1 MKKQY
6 LLFDLDGTLTD
17 PKPGITRCVQHA
29 LQSFG
34 IEEDNPDKLEPF
46 IGPPLMDSF
55 KEFYGF
61 DDKKAKLAVEK
72 YRERFQSV
80 GLFENEVYPG
90 IPKMLKKLKTRGMH
104 LAIASSKP
112 TVFVER
118 ILAHFH
124 IRRYFDVVV
133 GSELDGTRATKA
145 EVVEEALRQLF
156 EDTPVQKD
164 RVYMIGD
171 RKFDVEGAKAFD
183 IESVGVAYGYGG
195 IEELMEAHAD
205 YVVKTVEEL
214 EQFLLRGYGEF
225 DNNPDFF

>member
-17 PKPGITRCVQHA
+17 PKMGITRCVQHA

-34 IEEDNPDKLEPF
+34 IEEENLDKLEPF
-46 IGPPLMDSF
+46 IGPPLLDSF

-61 DDKKAKLAVEK
+61 DDDKAKLAIEK

-118 ILAHFH
+118 ILSHFR

-164 RVYMIGD
+164 QVYMIGD

-183 IESVGVAYGYGG
+183 IESVGVAYGYGS
-195 IEELMEAHAD
+195 IEELTKAHAD